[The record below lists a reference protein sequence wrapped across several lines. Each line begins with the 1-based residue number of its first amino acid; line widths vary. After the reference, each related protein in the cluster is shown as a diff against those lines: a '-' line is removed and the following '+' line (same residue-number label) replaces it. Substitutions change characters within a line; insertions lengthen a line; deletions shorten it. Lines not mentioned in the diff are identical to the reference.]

1 MVDGIFKKKK
11 LHGMLERLK
20 VLLYLI
26 FAYLGV
32 EVETFM
38 ILMTLMCI
46 DSVMGGIKAIRLGYK
61 FSFSRMLWGITLKLC
76 FLVVPL
82 VIALLGKSVG
92 YDFHAGV
99 NVTISILTVAE
110 AYSIIGNIYSA
121 KNKTKIDR
129 IDVVSLMLTNLRK
142 VLKKTLEGL
151 LSKVS
156 QIK

>member
-1 MVDGIFKKKK
+1 
-11 LHGMLERLK
+11 MLEK
-20 VLLYLI
+20 VKVVVYLL

-32 EVETFM
+32 EVEAFV
-38 ILMTLMCI
+38 ILMTFMSI
-46 DSVMGGIKAIRLGYK
+46 DSFMGGIKAIRLGDK
-61 FSFSRMLWGITLKLC
+61 FSFSKMLWGITLKLC

-121 KNKTKIDR
+121 KNR
-129 IDVVSLMLTNLRK
+129 SQVNRVDVVSLMLINLRK

-151 LSKVS
+151 LGKVS
-156 QIK
+156 KIK

>member
-1 MVDGIFKKKK
+1 
-11 LHGMLERLK
+11 MLEK
-20 VLLYLI
+20 VKVVVYLL

-32 EVETFM
+32 EVETFV
-38 ILMTLMCI
+38 ILMTFMSV
-46 DSVMGGIKAIRLGYK
+46 DSFMGGIKAVRLGDR
-61 FSFSRMLWGITLKLC
+61 FSFSKMLWGITLKLC

-121 KNKTKIDR
+121 KNR
-129 IDVVSLMLTNLRK
+129 SQVNRVDVVSLMLINLRK

-151 LSKVS
+151 LGKIS

>member
-1 MVDGIFKKKK
+1 
-11 LHGMLERLK
+11 
-20 VLLYLI
+20 
-26 FAYLGV
+26 
-32 EVETFM
+32 
-38 ILMTLMCI
+38 
-46 DSVMGGIKAIRLGYK
+46 
-61 FSFSRMLWGITLKLC
+61 MLWGITLKLC

-121 KNKTKIDR
+121 KNR
-129 IDVVSLMLTNLRK
+129 SQVNRVDVVSLMLINLRK

-151 LSKVS
+151 LGKVS
-156 QIK
+156 KIK

>member
-1 MVDGIFKKKK
+1 
-11 LHGMLERLK
+11 MLEK
-20 VLLYLI
+20 VKVVVYLL

-32 EVETFM
+32 EVETFV
-38 ILMTLMCI
+38 ILMTFMSV
-46 DSVMGGIKAIRLGYK
+46 DSFMGGIKAVRLGDR
-61 FSFSRMLWGITLKLC
+61 FSFSKMLWGITLKLC

-82 VIALLGKSVG
+82 IIALLGKSVG

-121 KNKTKIDR
+121 KNR
-129 IDVVSLMLTNLRK
+129 SQVNRVDVVSLMLINLRK

-151 LSKVS
+151 LGKIS